1 MNNISIKIKLIGLIV
16 ISLVVLS
23 ASILSVSIYK
33 SSQSTD
39 EDKLAQLNSITAA
52 KKQHIS
58 NYFAS
63 IGNLLISTANSA
75 STGDALYIMSRF
87 FKQIEEDNNTEVNI
101 NEVRNELISHYNKHY
116 VKDINFDL
124 QGVNSKKNTENYLPK
139 SNNGLLAQYIYILKN
154 NANIGEKNQMTD
166 SSSLDNTYTL
176 NHSRYHPSFNIIL
189 EKFSLY
195 DIFLVDMEGTIVYST
210 FKEKDYATNLK
221 TGPYT
226 NSGLAQA
233 NKKAYSIQKGK
244 IAFSDFKPYEPSYNT
259 PAAFAATPVYR
270 GKKRMGNLIMQFPID
285 VIDNIMNFDNKF
297 EESGLG
303 RTGISYLVGEDHKM
317 RNNSRFIKDIKD
329 SNVISAG
336 TTISTYKID
345 SESVDNALSGNS
357 GMHIITMNGKHV
369 LSSYSSFKIFDKTWA
384 IISEIDEDEVL
395 EKVVNLNI
403 LLIAIAAGILVLITL
418 ITLYLLKTN
427 LFEPLHKFENGLLAF
442 FKYLNNETSD
452 VLHIEFKNNDEI
464 GKMSK
469 VINNNIDKVKESFEK
484 DKTLLNETIS
494 VLGNFEQGDLTQRIT
509 TEVNNPA
516 LNELRDVLN
525 KMGNNLEKNIDNIL
539 NVLETYTHYDYTKKV
554 DSNNLKEHLLKLSD
568 GVNLLGDSITK
579 MLTENKK
586 TGLIVDNSSDV
597 LLKNVDTLNQASS
610 EAAASLEET
619 AAALE
624 EITGNVRSTTEKVA
638 QMSNYA
644 KQVTD
649 SASQGEILATKTTNA
664 MDEINNQV
672 TSINEAITVIDQI
685 AFQTNILSLNAAVE
699 AATAGEAGKGFAVV
713 AQEVRNLASRSA
725 DAAKE
730 IKELVENAN
739 IKANEGKNIAD
750 EMIEGYTSLNTNIDK
765 TIDLI
770 SDVANASKE
779 QETGI
784 VQINDAINSLDQQT
798 QKNAVVAN
806 ETKSIAINTS
816 ELAKDIVSS
825 ANEKEFEGKDFIKI
839 DSSNNYDSTLNLES
853 SATITAT
860 KTHKT
865 IIEKKDNNDDW
876 ESF

>member
-16 ISLVVLS
+16 VSLVVLS

-58 NYFAS
+58 NYFDS
-63 IGNLLISTANSA
+63 IGNLLISTANSS
-75 STGDALYIMSRF
+75 STGDAVHIMSRF
-87 FKQIEEDNNTEVNI
+87 FKEIEEDNNTEINI
-101 NEVRNELISHYNKHY
+101 NEIRNELLSHYNKHY
-116 VKDINFDL
+116 INDINFDIS
-124 QGVNSKKNTENYLPK
+124 GVNSKKSTENYLPK
-139 SNNGLLAQYIYILKN
+139 SNNGLLAQYIYIIKN

-166 SSSLDNTYTL
+166 TSSLENSYTL

-221 TGPYT
+221 TGPYS
-226 NSGLAQA
+226 NSGIAQA
-233 NKKAYSIQKGK
+233 NNKAYSIEKGK
-244 IAFSDFKPYEPSYNT
+244 VAFSDFTPYEPSYNT
-259 PAAFAATPVYR
+259 PAAFIATPVFR
-270 GKKRMGNLIMQFPID
+270 GKKRVGNLIMQFPID

-297 EESGLG
+297 EDSGLG

-317 RNNSRFIKDIKD
+317 RNNSRFIKNIQDE
-329 SNVISAG
+329 NVKKAG

-345 SESVDNALSGNS
+345 SESVTDALNGKSGT
-357 GMHIITMNGKHV
+357 HIITMNGKHV
-369 LSSYSSFKIFDKTWA
+369 LSSYANFKIFDKRWA
-384 IISEIDEDEVL
+384 IISEINEDEVL
-395 EKVVNLNI
+395 EKIMNLNI
-403 LLIAIAAGILVLITL
+403 LLIGIAVGILILITL
-418 ITLYLLKTN
+418 ITLYLLKSS
-427 LFEPLHKFENGLLAF
+427 LFEPLHKFETGLLAF
-442 FKYLNNETSD
+442 FKYLNNESSD

-469 VINNNIDKVKESFEK
+469 VINNNIDKVKDSIEK
-484 DKTLLNETIS
+484 DKMLLNETIS
-494 VLGNFEQGDLTQRIT
+494 VLSNFEKGDLTQRIT

-525 KMGNNLEKNIDNIL
+525 QMGDNLQRNIDNIL
-539 NVLETYTHYDYTKKV
+539 KVLETYTHYDYRQKV
-554 DSNNLKEHLLKLSD
+554 DTNNLKEHLLKLST
-568 GVNLLGDSITK
+568 GVNSLGDSITK
-579 MLTENKK
+579 MLIDNKRN
-586 TGLIVDNSSDV
+586 GLIVDNSSNN

-624 EITGNVRSTTEKVA
+624 EITGNVRSTSEKVSE
-638 QMSNYA
+638 MSSYA

-649 SASQGEILATKTTNA
+649 SASQGQTLATKTTNA

-672 TSINEAITVIDQI
+672 TAINDAITVIDQI

-730 IKELVENAN
+730 IKDLVENAN

-750 EMIEGYTSLNTNIDK
+750 KMIEGYTSLNTNIDK
-765 TIDLI
+765 TIELI
-770 SDVANASKE
+770 GDVTNASQE

-798 QKNAVVAN
+798 QKNATVAN
-806 ETKSIAINTS
+806 ETKSIALDTS
-816 ELAKDIVSS
+816 KLAKDIVLN
-825 ANEKEFEGKDFIKI
+825 ADEKEFDGKNSI
-839 DSSNNYDSTLNLES
+839 DIEKTNHTLGLDS
-853 SATITAT
+853 SATITPT
-860 KTHKT
+860 KAHKQ
-865 IIEKKDNNDDW
+865 INEHKDEHNDNW